1 MIALRPSLPALTF
14 FSARQL
20 FEAAMQFFDLPT
32 HVVRV
37 LSDLRGQ
44 SLCWAVGNH
53 QSMSPSGA
61 TSSQSN

>member
-1 MIALRPSLPALTF
+1 MIALRPGLSALTF
-14 FSARQL
+14 FGAGQL

-44 SLCWAVGNH
+44 GLSLGNW
-53 QSMSPSGA
+53 
-61 TSSQSN
+61 